1 MFTCRDKKNTNCVWI
16 LSGDLYWGKIKWPLV
31 FIIIALVDSHKM
43 ESQVHPTSVVIP
55 VVLAGC
61 GGSLFPTLWYP
72 AVSVSPGA
80 VSYRWAVMWVRAA
93 WLQRAVAVQ
102 PWMHSTD
109 SPWAIAALLSTGT
122 SWEVGCSL
130 LILTITKVVWVW
142 RKYGRKRGNYNT
154 EC

>member
-1 MFTCRDKKNTNCVWI
+1 MFTCRDKKNTSCVWI
-16 LSGDLYWGKIKWPLV
+16 LSGDLHWGKIKWPLV

-109 SPWAIAALLSTGT
+109 SPWANHSSTAKHGDFLWGWVQLVDPDYNKSCLSLEKV
-122 SWEVGCSL
+122 WEE
-130 LILTITKVVWVW
+130 K
-142 RKYGRKRGNYNT
+142 RKL
-154 EC
+154 